1 MKEDNNPF
9 QPTLSKP
16 VDDSV
21 LATDP
26 NADNFLAGD
35 DHLAKQASTNTQG
48 TNIDG
53 IKPST
58 SNSPVAMPHL
68 DQMANDDTASTP
80 IKSEPTIADLAAA
93 AHARGGDITGL
104 TGDTSTVSSNVF
116 EAVSA
121 DANEAPK
128 DSKKTKK
135 HHLLGRKKKDDKK
148 ADSSDNQ
155 SETDSIKSFFANTD
169 NTDKETMT
177 TTTDNSDNSDNTLNQ
192 TSDKDSLMGNTNPLL
207 ATLDDKNND
216 NATTT
221 SSISDS
227 LSAAAET
234 ADNKSLT
241 TNGKTSKGKN
251 GQNKQVTISVLT
263 IVFFVLF
270 VAAGALAGYF
280 YYDNN
285 KNKDSLADAQAELQQ
300 LKDETNASSDSSNK
314 TSTQF
319 DALQD
324 KIAELTTQNEDK
336 QKTLDENKKTIDD
349 LNAKNADLQKQV
361 TDAQNKLTSDTQ
373 LSEKV
378 QSMLTT
384 MCTNPE
390 FATSSVCIDANGGNA
405 AGGAAQANQQN

>member
-35 DHLAKQASTNTQG
+35 DHLAKQANTNTQG

-58 SNSPVAMPHL
+58 SNSPVAIPHL
-68 DQMANDDTASTP
+68 DQMTNDDTTSTPP

-104 TGDTSTVSSNVF
+104 TGDTSTVSANVF

-121 DANEAPK
+121 DVNEAPK
-128 DSKKTKK
+128 DGKKAKK

-148 ADSSDNQ
+148 ADSSNDDA
-155 SETDSIKSFFANTD
+155 EADSMKSFFANTN

-177 TTTDNSDNSDNTLNQ
+177 TTTDNSDNTLNQ

-207 ATLDDKNND
+207 AALDDKNND
-216 NATTT
+216 NTTTT

-234 ADNKSLT
+234 ADNKPLT
-241 TNGKTSKGKN
+241 ANGKASKGKN

-314 TSTQF
+314 ASTQF